1 MQITNKLIPLIKGSA
16 LKVGIAVAQF
26 NEDVTLQLLASARYE
41 LARAGVL
48 DENITVYQVPGCAEL
63 PFTLQKL
70 ALTQKYNCLVA
81 LGCIIRG
88 ETPHFEYIC
97 KMAQEGVLR
106 ITLDEKIPVGFGI
119 ITVNTP
125 EQAHA
130 RYHLGA
136 EATRAAMQLALL

>member
-1 MQITNKLIPLIKGSA
+1 MQLTKKPSPIIKGNA

-26 NEDVTLQLLASARYE
+26 NDDVTLQLLASARYE

-63 PFTLQKL
+63 PFALQKL
-70 ALTQKYNCLVA
+70 ALTRKYNCLVA
-81 LGCIIRG
+81 LGCVIRG
-88 ETPHFEYIC
+88 ETPHFEYVC
-97 KMAQEGVLR
+97 KMVQEGTLR
-106 ITLDEKIPVGFGI
+106 VSLDEKIPVGFGI

-136 EATRAAMQLALL
+136 EATSAAMQLALL